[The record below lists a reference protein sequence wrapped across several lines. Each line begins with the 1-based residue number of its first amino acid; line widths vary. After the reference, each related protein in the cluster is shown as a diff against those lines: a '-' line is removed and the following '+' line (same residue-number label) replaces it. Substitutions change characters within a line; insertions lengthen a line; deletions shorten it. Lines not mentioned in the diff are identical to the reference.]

1 MRKFMTAGTALA
13 LSLAFAATAQADT
26 NVQSLTGDWS
36 ASNSTVAKTADGVHF
51 GTYADGGALGGSL
64 MYQGA
69 NGLTLSQV
77 SDYSFTFNYK
87 QAGNL
92 SGAAPYARIFLD
104 TDENGT
110 TDADVILDP
119 SLGGLVTPVQGVDQT
134 FGTADDSVRY
144 DDDLGASGQLT
155 WAEVVE
161 NHGNERI
168 TNVLVSQGNSMGSDV
183 SAMLRSITFNG
194 ERFNF
199 NVAPVDGT
207 DGVNGKDGAAG
218 PAGKDGVTTV
228 IHDRGELTGNR
239 VRTLHARNIKG
250 EKFLSVRASL
260 RGKRLPAH
268 GRSVKVDLR
277 GRTVGNYHVVM
288 VAKYKTKTTGKVH
301 AVRSV
306 RTVSIFRK

>member
-13 LSLAFAATAQADT
+13 LSLAFAAAAQADT

-51 GTYADGGALGGSL
+51 GTYADGGAVGGSV
-64 MYQGA
+64 MYKGA

-92 SGAAPYARIFLD
+92 SGAAPYRRIFLD
-104 TDENGT
+104 TDDNGT

-144 DDDLGASGQLT
+144 DDDLGASSQLT
-155 WAEVVE
+155 WADVVG
-161 NHGNERI
+161 NHGSERI
-168 TNVLVSQGNSMGSDV
+168 TNVLVSQGYSMGSDV

-199 NVAPVDGT
+199 YVAPADGT
-207 DGVNGKDGAAG
+207 DGSDQRQGWRHHRH
-218 PAGKDGVTTV
+218 P
-228 IHDRGELTGNR
+228 
-239 VRTLHARNIKG
+239 
-250 EKFLSVRASL
+250 
-260 RGKRLPAH
+260 
-268 GRSVKVDLR
+268 
-277 GRTVGNYHVVM
+277 
-288 VAKYKTKTTGKVH
+288 
-301 AVRSV
+301 
-306 RTVSIFRK
+306 